1 MTPETISE
9 RESKF
14 ALKLIDSTAKQFTAG
29 TKIGIGNDFAIT
41 PISTSFKSYYYQT
54 KTVKKQICLHFT
66 VGVLPGDIA
75 TLTKA
80 DNHMSVQYVVDRL
93 GFIYRLFPDDYWSY
107 HLGSTAIGGNSVMS
121 KQSIGIEISNYGP
134 LRFKDGNYVDAY
146 GNTYTTDES
155 MVDSV
160 SYRGYDY
167 YAKMSARQKEAVARL
182 LVYLSNRH
190 NIRLIWMSEKPSIFA
205 SRSKSAGT
213 SSREEN
219 SSRFR

>member
-29 TKIGIGNDFAIT
+29 TKISIGNDFAIT

-93 GFIYRLFPDDYWSY
+93 GFIYRLFPDD
-107 HLGSTAIGGNSVMS
+107 L
-121 KQSIGIEISNYGP
+121 
-134 LRFKDGNYVDAY
+134 
-146 GNTYTTDES
+146 
-155 MVDSV
+155 
-160 SYRGYDY
+160 
-167 YAKMSARQKEAVARL
+167 
-182 LVYLSNRH
+182 
-190 NIRLIWMSEKPSIFA
+190 
-205 SRSKSAGT
+205 
-213 SSREEN
+213 
-219 SSRFR
+219 